1 MFDKMTATYTD
12 LMGKLDSLPVE
23 IAESEDEMLALK
35 KSIVHIED
43 TIERR
48 RIELIFNAGGWAALG
63 KNEGERAMAEKKMLN
78 EDTIYSN
85 AAADLA
91 ALRYDID
98 QAAQRIKDSERQ
110 YGAVCYQA
118 RLASAFMGFI
128 AGSGVT
134 TALPG
139 EAPMSAEEVGL

>member
-1 MFDKMTATYTD
+1 MFDKMYATYTD
-12 LMGKLDSLPVE
+12 LMGKLDELPVE

-35 KSIVHIED
+35 RGIAPME
-43 TIERR
+43 EALENR
-48 RIELIFNAGGWAALG
+48 RIELIFNEGGWAALG
-63 KNEGERAMAEKKMLN
+63 KNEGERSMAEKKMLN
-78 EDTIYSN
+78 EDATYSN
-85 AAADLA
+85 AAADIA

-134 TALPG
+134 TATAT